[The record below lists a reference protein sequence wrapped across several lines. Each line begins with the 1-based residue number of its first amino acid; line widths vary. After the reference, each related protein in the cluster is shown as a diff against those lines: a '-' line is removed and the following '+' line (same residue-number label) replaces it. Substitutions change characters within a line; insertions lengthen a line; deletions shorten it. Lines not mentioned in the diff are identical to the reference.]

1 MKSAIGDFA
10 QILYEDDY
18 QFKDLNQNSI
28 SLGKD
33 LAFSP
38 LSFGLGYIG
47 GGVNSFFDPTTL
59 RKVVNAIRN
68 KEIDSFQEF
77 TGFIGTFTG
86 YFSGLYLIYKE
97 ISEHPENPANYL
109 PLALNAAFMVG
120 KTAYKYGKKKRL
132 EEIVS

>member
-1 MKSAIGDFA
+1 MKPAIEDFA
-10 QILYEDDY
+10 KILYEDNY
-18 QFKDLNQNSI
+18 QFKDLNQNNI

-33 LAFSP
+33 LALSP
-38 LSFGLGYIG
+38 LSFAFCYMS
-47 GGVNSFFDPTTL
+47 GGVASFFDPTTL
-59 RKVVNAIRN
+59 LRVVNSIRN